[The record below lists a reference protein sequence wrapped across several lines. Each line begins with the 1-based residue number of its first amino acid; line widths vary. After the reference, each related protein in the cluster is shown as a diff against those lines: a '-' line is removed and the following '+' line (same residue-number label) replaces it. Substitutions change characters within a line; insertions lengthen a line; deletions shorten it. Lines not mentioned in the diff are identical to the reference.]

1 MKVYIIH
8 EYMNEF
14 VKLPFCQLL
23 ISISAKKLCDVH
35 VNSYNVCD
43 INRGLGSGYCV
54 SAMLQ
59 CFDVTCMY
67 IAMVMFVETNFKIK
81 ADHDRMKS
89 KQEITRPCWLLSG

>member
-8 EYMNEF
+8 ECTNEF

-59 CFDVTCMY
+59 CFDVTY

-81 ADHDRMKS
+81 ADHDRMES